1 MKKAADITLSEV
13 RKKIND
19 VKQGLAVMDGLNKLR
34 QVRKA
39 AMESKG
45 TVFFFCFIDTPLLY
59 EQWTLA
65 HRFLFVHRLTKIQT

>member
-45 TVFFFCFIDTPLLY
+45 ITFW
-59 EQWTLA
+59 E
-65 HRFLFVHRLTKIQT
+65 FVI